1 MKTFRLLST
10 MMLVCTFLV
19 AFTACDNANDA
30 DIQSDAQELLNA
42 NPDLSGVVVSVQDRV
57 ATLTGIVKDEA
68 TKSYAETT
76 VSGVRNVRSVIN
88 QLEVVPPAP
97 DYSELDAQINAGLAD
112 ALKDHQTVS
121 ATVQD
126 GVITL
131 TGEINEDE
139 IPTLMERLN
148 ALQPVEIVNNTN
160 APTN

>member
-10 MMLVCTFLV
+10 MLLASALILSFS
-19 AFTACDNANDA
+19 ACNTVSDEQ
-30 DIQSDAQELLNA
+30 IQNDAQELLNA
-42 NPDLSGVVVSVQDRV
+42 NPDLAGVVVSVQDRV

-76 VSGVRNVRSVIN
+76 VSGVRNVQSVIN

-97 DYSELDAQINAGLAD
+97 DYTDLDAQINAGLAE
-112 ALKDHQTVS
+112 ALEGHQTVT
-121 ATVQD
+121 ATVNN

-131 TGEINEDE
+131 TGDVNENDL
-139 IPTLMERLN
+139 PTLMERLN

-160 APTN
+160 MN

>member
-10 MMLVCTFLV
+10 MMLVCTFLI

-97 DYSELDAQINAGLAD
+97 DYSELDVQINAGLAD